1 MGENAGELRNV
12 LCRKNLFDKS
22 KDMKYNS
29 KNDPGCSRIIRRSL
43 QGRGRNKMK
52 KWIFVACTIALVVCS
67 CVTTPPSRAVISS
80 AIPRVEGPESGY
92 TGYGD
97 PTAHDWSDD
106 DARTLLWLR
115 RNFPELWSDVPFP
128 LLTFFSYNIHHDRR
142 QYMPIEWDYYFA
154 NPRDRWL
161 QIRMFTLEARDRN
174 QTRRNEV
181 LARKAAEEAAARQAV
196 TGEVLDLSN
205 EEVSKK
211 LETVFP

>member
-1 MGENAGELRNV
+1 
-12 LCRKNLFDKS
+12 
-22 KDMKYNS
+22 MK
-29 KNDPGCSRIIRRSL
+29 I
-43 QGRGRNKMK
+43 
-52 KWIFVACTIALVVCS
+52 WIFVACTIALVVCS

-97 PTAHDWSDD
+97 PTAHDWSDN

-128 LLTFFSYNIHHDRR
+128 FLTFFSYNIHHDKRP
-142 QYMPIEWDYYFA
+142 YMPIEWDYYFA
-154 NPRDRWL
+154 NPRDHLL

-196 TGEVLDLSN
+196 AGEVLDLSN